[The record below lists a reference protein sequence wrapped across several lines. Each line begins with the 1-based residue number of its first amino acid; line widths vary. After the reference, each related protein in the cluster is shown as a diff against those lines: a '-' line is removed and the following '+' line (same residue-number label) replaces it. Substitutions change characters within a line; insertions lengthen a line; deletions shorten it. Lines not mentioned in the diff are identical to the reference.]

1 MTDDQTDNQL
11 RVKNIEI
18 KTGKTLQSYKSDKK
32 VTVKNK
38 PNKSSA
44 RKADAPKCTH
54 TVTEKDYYTHTTIK
68 YLGRTYS
75 KPRRIQ

>member
-11 RVKNIEI
+11 RVRTMEI

-38 PNKSSA
+38 PNKSGA
-44 RKADAPKCTH
+44 RKADAPKCAH
-54 TVTEKDYYTHTTIK
+54 TVTEKDYYT
-68 YLGRTYS
+68 
-75 KPRRIQ
+75 

>member
-11 RVKNIEI
+11 RVKNMEI

-32 VTVKNK
+32 MTVKNK
-38 PNKSSA
+38 PNKNGA
-44 RKADAPKCTH
+44 RKADAPKCAH
-54 TVTEKDYYTHTTIK
+54 TVTKKDYYTHNTIK